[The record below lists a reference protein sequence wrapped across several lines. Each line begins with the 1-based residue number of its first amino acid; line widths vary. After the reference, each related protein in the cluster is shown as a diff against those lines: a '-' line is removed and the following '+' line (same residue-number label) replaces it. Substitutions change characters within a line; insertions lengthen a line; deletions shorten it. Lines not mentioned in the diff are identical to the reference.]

1 MLQSM
6 ATLLLNNTQG
16 LLYFVDKKYVTALIY
31 LLCKLKS
38 GVAMAVSAT
47 L

>member
-16 LLYFVDKKYVTALIY
+16 LLYFVDKKYVTAY